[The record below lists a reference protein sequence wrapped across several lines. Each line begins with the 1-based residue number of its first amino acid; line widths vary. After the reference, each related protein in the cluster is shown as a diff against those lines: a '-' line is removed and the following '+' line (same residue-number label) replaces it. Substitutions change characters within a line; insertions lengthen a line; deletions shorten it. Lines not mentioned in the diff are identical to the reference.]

1 MIVISVSKTYWNR
14 GVKNHRK
21 NAKKIWIVY
30 SLDEND
36 GYRLHTMRVNALQAL
51 YYKSQVR
58 RKRRGICTE
67 CGTEHIVFAKNDKE
81 FFEQECTICVDTTLM
96 PLSSAKELG
105 KLLSYKEQ

>member
-30 SLDEND
+30 YLDED
-36 GYRLHTMRVNALQAL
+36 DDYRLCTMRVNALQAL

-81 FFEQECTICVDTTLM
+81 FFEQECTICLDTTLV
-96 PLSSAKELG
+96 PVESVKELYDM
-105 KLLSYKEQ
+105 LSQD